1 MQNSDH
7 TFFFA
12 KTIAELFYQ
21 LTSVSGLEVVGG
33 CTSLERMPQKAI
45 SVHGIPELA
54 SITMHERYL
63 DCGPAVALSDIL
75 SLASARIPEA
85 LTESVKSIAN
95 PFVRNIA
102 TIGGNI
108 CAGGIRRTL
117 YAPLLALDARLE
129 LKSALDTVYV
139 PLLNFTSIPHGSI
152 LSNIR
157 IPLGDWD
164 VTVFRRLGADRKIT
178 ETSASFAFLADNEKN
193 MITNIKLAFSGVV
206 TFRCIELENRLIGT
220 RLPLATKDISLFTD
234 TAALQFDAAA
244 KDVPYNPILRTQFV
258 NLTRYS
264 LEQLT

>member
-12 KTIAELFYQ
+12 KTISELFYQ
-21 LTSVSGLEVVGG
+21 LTSVSALEVVGG

-45 SVHGIPELA
+45 SVHGISDLA
-54 SITMHERYL
+54 SITMHERYI
-63 DCGPAVALSDIL
+63 DCGPAVTLSDIL
-75 SLASARIPEA
+75 SLASARVPEA

-102 TIGGNI
+102 TLGGNI
-108 CAGGIRRTL
+108 CAKGIRRTL

-129 LKSALDTVYV
+129 LKSSLDSVYV
-139 PLLNFTSIPHGSI
+139 PLLNFTGIPHGSI

-164 VTVFRRLGADRKIT
+164 VTVFRRLGADRTIT

-193 MITNIKLAFSGVV
+193 MITNIKLAFSGAV

-234 TAALQFDAAA
+234 TAALQFDEAA

>member
-1 MQNSDH
+1 MQNDH

-12 KTIAELFYQ
+12 KTISELFYQ

-45 SVHGIPELA
+45 SVHGIADLA
-54 SITMHERYL
+54 SIAMHERYL
-63 DCGPAVALSDIL
+63 DCGPAVVLSDIL
-75 SLASARIPEA
+75 SLASARVPEA
-85 LTESVKSIAN
+85 LTESIKSIAN

-108 CAGGIRRTL
+108 CAQGVRRTL
-117 YAPLLALDARLE
+117 YAALLALDARLE
-129 LKSALDTVYV
+129 LKSSLDAAYV
-139 PLLNFTSIPHGSI
+139 PLLNFTGIPHGSI

-193 MITNIKLAFSGVV
+193 MITNIKLAFSGAV
-206 TFRCIELENRLIGT
+206 TFRCIDLENSLIGT
-220 RLPLATKDISLFTD
+220 RLPLAAKDIARLTD
-234 TAALQFDAAA
+234 IAASQFDAAA
-244 KDVPYNPILRTQFV
+244 QDVSYNPILRTQFI